1 MKIGRFEL
9 TWLNPKDVALGF
21 CAVFT
26 VSALL
31 IMFTPISNYM
41 ASPLI
46 VDPEPRRAELIAVL
60 GGGAHPN
67 GVLGGGSSE
76 RFLHGLRLYKQGYG
90 SEVIFVGG
98 SILKPTKKVLRT
110 ITRSEDTTEI
120 DVVEAEL
127 MRELS
132 VAFGMDPGKM
142 HEESTSTH
150 TYENIVAIK
159 EFMEAR
165 GIKDCIIVT
174 SPTHSARSLSVVRKL
189 GLDCAP
195 ATVPDYTPYI
205 RSALGRLSLFHAVLW
220 EYAGLF
226 LYKAYGYI

>member
-1 MKIGRFEL
+1 MP
-9 TWLNPKDVALGF
+9 WLNLKVTPKGVALGF

-26 VSALL
+26 VSVLL
-31 IMFTPISNYM
+31 IIFTPISNYM
-41 ASPLI
+41 ASPLV

-90 SEVIFVGG
+90 GEVLFVGG
-98 SILKPTKKVLRT
+98 SILKPTKKVLHT
-110 ITRSEDTTEI
+110 VTKSEDASEI
-120 DVVEAEL
+120 DVAEAAL
-127 MRELS
+127 MHELS
-132 VAFGMDPGKM
+132 MAFGMDPGKM
-142 HEESTSTH
+142 HQESASTH

-159 EFMEAR
+159 DFMEVR
-165 GIKDCIIVT
+165 GIKDCLIVT
-174 SPTHSARSLSVVRKL
+174 SPTHSARSISVALKL
-189 GLDCAP
+189 GLDCTP
-195 ATVPDYTPYI
+195 ATVPDYTPHI
-205 RSALGRLSLFHAVLW
+205 SSALGRLSLLHAVLW